1 MGYQLILTHTHTH
14 TYIYIYIYIKKLF
27 YSFTSVFNK
36 NKLNIYSLWSSVL
49 YIIRWKKRRIVY
61 HRLSSATKLTT
72 LNRRVKS
79 RCFRSTNERVFRL
92 SLRKIV
98 ARRICE
104 ELKFSFN
111 GNIANPLFSSRIRE
125 RIRMEFLHSYSSC
138 LVVASFTFTFMS
150 PLRNLVSNCLPR
162 RMAIRIAACYDSI

>member
-1 MGYQLILTHTHTH
+1 MGYQLILTH
-14 TYIYIYIYIKKLF
+14 IYIYIKKLF
-27 YSFTSVFNK
+27 YSFTSVFNE

-72 LNRRVKS
+72 LNRCVKS

-92 SLRKIV
+92 SLRKIA

-125 RIRMEFLHSYSSC
+125 RIRMEFLDSSC